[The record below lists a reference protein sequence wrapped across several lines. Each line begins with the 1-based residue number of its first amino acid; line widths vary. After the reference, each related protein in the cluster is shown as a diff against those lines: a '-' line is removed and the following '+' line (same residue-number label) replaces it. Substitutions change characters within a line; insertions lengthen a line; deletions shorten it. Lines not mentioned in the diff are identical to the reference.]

1 MNKWAIYVSGFLC
14 RVWTCFINFILFI
27 YFCLFVLGVMWS
39 GIWGLSSPTRDQS
52 HVPAVQS
59 PNHWPTR
66 EVPYLIHSEPP
77 GSINETWVFNE
88 WRISNT
94 MLVSEGARA
103 LESSLRAQTLSLPSR
118 TRGVETPWSQRRQ
131 NWGLGSAVS
140 WRCDPGHQTLV
151 CKVGRTPASQSPY
164 NFEY

>member
-1 MNKWAIYVSGFLC
+1 MCLAFSAECEPVLLILFYLFIFVCLFWGLCGAAYGVLVPQPGINPMSLQC
-14 RVWTCFINFILFI
+14 RVLTTGPPGKSHILFI
-27 YFCLFVLGVMWS
+27 LN
-39 GIWGLSSPTRDQS
+39 PQ
-52 HVPAVQS
+52 
-59 PNHWPTR
+59 
-66 EVPYLIHSEPP
+66 

-103 LESSLRAQTLSLPSR
+103 LESSLWVQTLSLPSR